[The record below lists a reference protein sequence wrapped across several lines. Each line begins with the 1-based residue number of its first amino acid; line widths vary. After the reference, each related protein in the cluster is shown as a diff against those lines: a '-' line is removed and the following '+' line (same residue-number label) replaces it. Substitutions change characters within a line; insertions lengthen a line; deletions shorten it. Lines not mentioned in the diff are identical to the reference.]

1 MDFILRNIWG
11 MSENY
16 SVSTTSGSFT
26 TDAGDT
32 RIIQGTGEVTFT
44 ENGTFD
50 TQGNTGIVY
59 GFTGNYTRN
68 VQDSRSYTA
77 NATFT
82 GSGTLVADWIDYDA
96 PACVNEEVG
105 NETVTA
111 LPTYQETIDNE
122 TVNKT
127 HIACL
132 TSETDT
138 YLFGGTINANGR
150 MTADGDVTVVKYLNG
165 ETFKGTGVYDGIG
178 TANGTGLFIGEE
190 PSLDQWSLQ
199 VRFTRLV

>member
-1 MDFILRNIWG
+1 M
-11 MSENY
+11 
-16 SVSTTSGSFT
+16 
-26 TDAGDT
+26 
-32 RIIQGTGEVTFT
+32 
-44 ENGTFD
+44 
-50 TQGNTGIVY
+50 
-59 GFTGNYTRN
+59 
-68 VQDSRSYTA
+68 
-77 NATFT
+77 
-82 GSGTLVADWIDYDA
+82 VADWIDYDA

-165 ETFKGTGVYDGIG
+165 ETFEGTGVYDGIG
-178 TANGTGLFIGEE
+178 TANGTGLFIGEGTFSGPMVAPGSFYKTGLMPGE
-190 PSLDQWSLQ
+190 YSMIAIMENGREIQLQ
-199 VRFTRLV
+199 TQLR